1 MSSVLA
7 RTKQLP
13 MNGGFYVTTA
23 SVTNT
28 TYTLIGTEVAPAFS
42 TLTLASL
49 GTATVAQTAYT
60 ALATAGVILRDEGK
74 TLRSANRIFRKV
86 QMLVSTGSILAGGT
100 DGVSGA
106 AASTTVTSPYLTFYV
121 ELPGSGHNPIQGTG
135 ATNLTSIV
143 RLG

>member
-13 MNGGFYVTTA
+13 MNGGFYVTTG

-28 TYTLIGTEVAPAFS
+28 IYTLTGTEVAPAFAVVS
-42 TLTLASL
+42 ATNLGATGAITTLGA
-49 GTATVAQTAYT
+49 
-60 ALATAGVILRDEGK
+60 AGAILRDEGK

-86 QMLVSTGSILAGGT
+86 QLLISTGSILAGGT
-100 DGVSGA
+100 DGVSGV
-106 AASTTVTSPYLTFYV
+106 AASATVTSPFLTFYV
-121 ELPGSGHNPIQGTG
+121 ELPGSGHNPIQGNG
-135 ATNLTSIV
+135 SGSTNLTSIV